1 MSAGV
6 LLVPPLIIGGA
17 VYGLLPAH
25 EDGAARSSALAIES
39 LPADFN
45 SRSAF
50 DTGVDEPPPAV
61 AALVSPATNAF
72 VTAKPAMPAATTP
85 APAAAGAAAMA
96 AAAPVKPA
104 VPAAPFKPVAAAKA
118 DAPPANAPPA
128 NAPPANAPPAN
139 APPAKPAAAPGK
151 IATPEP
157 TTFALASEHSERIAK
172 DATRVLGP
180 VPVQVTVVVP
190 PNAAETQSGEPVS
203 LGAAPP
209 SSIAALPPAPADAP
223 PAAPDAAA
231 RSTEP
236 SREHHAD
243 APHRTHSHFRHLA
256 RHKEARPDARPDDHA
271 TQPTQRAADPQQ
283 HDFSLRNLFQQQ
295 GGGGRQKNAG
305 RG

>member
-1 MSAGV
+1 V

-50 DTGVDEPPPAV
+50 DTAVDEPPPAV

-72 VTAKPAMPAATTP
+72 VSAKPAMPAATTP
-85 APAAAGAAAMA
+85 APAAAAGVAAMA
-96 AAAPVKPA
+96 AAAPVKPV
-104 VPAAPFKPVAAAKA
+104 VPTALFKPVAAAKT
-118 DAPPANAPPA
+118 DAPANAPPA
-128 NAPPANAPPAN
+128 NPPPANP
-139 APPAKPAAAPGK
+139 PPAKPAVAPAK
-151 IATPEP
+151 VAATPEP
-157 TTFALASEHSERIAK
+157 TTFALASEHSERIGK

-180 VPVQVTVVVP
+180 LPVQVTVVVP

-209 SSIAALPPAPADAP
+209 SSIAALPPALADAP
-223 PAAPDAAA
+223 PAAPAASGA
-231 RSTEP
+231 RSSEP
-236 SREHHAD
+236 ARDHRAD
-243 APHRTHSHFRHLA
+243 SPHRTHSHFRHLA

-271 TQPTQRAADPQQ
+271 TQPTQRAADPPQ
-283 HDFSLRNLFQQQ
+283 HDFSLRNLLQQQ

>member
-72 VTAKPAMPAATTP
+72 VSAKPAMPAATTP

-128 NAPPANAPPAN
+128 NAPPA
-139 APPAKPAAAPGK
+139 KPAAAPGK

-157 TTFALASEHSERIAK
+157 TTFALASEHSERIGK
-172 DATRVLGP
+172 DASRVLGP

-256 RHKEARPDARPDDHA
+256 RQKEARPDDHA

-295 GGGGRQKNAG
+295 GGGGRLKNAG